1 MRHINRER
9 EDWPLLAALAAIVAI
24 VCLAQADTAGANFE
38 RLLGFEAL
46 SNRVILLT
54 FGG

>member
-9 EDWPLLAALAAIVAI
+9 EDRPQLAAL
-24 VCLAQADTAGANFE
+24 CLAQADTAGAHIE
-38 RLLGFEAL
+38 RLLSLGVV
-46 SNRVILLT
+46 SNQVMLLT